1 MTEEAKEAL
10 RLPEEALEELEKM
23 VGPIC
28 PLLRSKC
35 IEKRCVFWT
44 LTQGRDPRLGTPVQQ
59 YQCALTLQP
68 VIMLAQPPS
77 SSGGRVPF
85 LGG

>member
-1 MTEEAKEAL
+1 MGDAKEEVKL
-10 RLPEEALEELEKM
+10 SEEQLEELEKM
-23 VGPIC
+23 VEPIC

-35 IEKRCVFWT
+35 IEKRCAFWT

-77 SSGGRVPF
+77 SGGGHLPRI